1 MTSHRRG
8 AETRRRAEIMRK
20 LKLQMSITLDGF
32 VAGPNGELDWMN
44 SDMVMEDD
52 KLFPYMNSLIDSS
65 DTILMGRKM
74 TDEFVNYWTNV
85 VKDPKSRDYAFAKK
99 MVDTPKVVFTRTL
112 DESRW
117 PNTVLAKGDLVE
129 EVNELKNRPGKD
141 LLVYGG
147 AGFVS
152 SLIKNDLIDEY
163 HFLVNP
169 VAIGD
174 GKTIFSELGRYC
186 KLKQIGA
193 TPYECG
199 ITVHNYLPDVATK
212 PLSSKAG
219 SSA

>member
-1 MTSHRRG
+1 
-8 AETRRRAEIMRK
+8 MRK

-32 VAGPNGELDWMN
+32 VAGPNAELDWMN
-44 SDMVMEDD
+44 SDMAMEDH
-52 KLFPYMNSLIDSS
+52 KLLQYINFLIDSS

-85 VKDPKSRDYAFAKK
+85 VKNPKSRDYAFAKK
-99 MVDTPKVVFTRTL
+99 MVDTSKVVFTRTI
-112 DESRW
+112 DESPW
-117 PNTVLAKGDLVE
+117 PNTVLAKGEIVQ

-152 SLIKNDLIDEY
+152 SLIKHGLIDEY

-169 VAIGD
+169 VAIGE
-174 GKTIFSELGRYC
+174 GMTIFGELGRYL
-186 KLKQIGA
+186 KLKQIDA
-193 TPYECG
+193 TLFECG
-199 ITVHNYLPDVATK
+199 ITVHKYLPDVATR

-219 SSA
+219 SAA

>member
-1 MTSHRRG
+1 
-8 AETRRRAEIMRK
+8 MRK
-20 LKLQMSITLDGF
+20 LKLQMSITVDGF
-32 VAGPNGELDWMN
+32 VAGPKGELDWMDSN
-44 SDMVMEDD
+44 MAMEDD
-52 KLFPYMNSLIDSS
+52 KLLPYMNFLIDSS
-65 DTILMGRKM
+65 DTVLMGRKM

-99 MVDTPKVVFTRTL
+99 MVETPKVVFTRTL

-129 EVNELKNRPGKD
+129 EVNKLKNRPGTD

-169 VAIGD
+169 VAIGE
-174 GKTIFSELGRYC
+174 GMTIFGELGRYF
-186 KLKQIGA
+186 KLKQIRA

-219 SSA
+219 SAA

>member
-1 MTSHRRG
+1 
-8 AETRRRAEIMRK
+8 MRK
-20 LKLQMSITLDGF
+20 LKLQMQITLDGF
-32 VAGPNGELDWMN
+32 VAGPNGELDWMTSN
-44 SDMVMEDD
+44 MEMEDD
-52 KLFPYMNSLIDSS
+52 KLLPYINFLIDSS

-85 VKDPKSRDYAFAKK
+85 VKNPKSPEYAFAKK

-129 EVNELKNRPGKD
+129 EVNKLKNRSGKD

-163 HFLVNP
+163 HFFVNP
-169 VAIGD
+169 VAIGE
-174 GKTIFSELGRYC
+174 GMTIFSELGRYF
-186 KLKQIGA
+186 KLKQIDA
-193 TPYECG
+193 TPYESG
-199 ITVHNYLPDVATK
+199 ITVHKYLPEMATK
-212 PLSSKAG
+212 PLASKAG
-219 SSA
+219 SAA

>member
-1 MTSHRRG
+1 M
-8 AETRRRAEIMRK
+8 
-20 LKLQMSITLDGF
+20 QITLDGF

-44 SDMVMEDD
+44 PDVEMEDD
-52 KLFPYMNSLIDSS
+52 KLFPYITSLIDSS

-85 VKDPKSRDYAFAKK
+85 VKNPKSPEYAFAKK

-112 DESRW
+112 DESPW
-117 PNTVLAKGDLVE
+117 ANTVLAKGDIVE
-129 EVNELKNRPGKD
+129 EVNQLKNRPGKD

-163 HFLVNP
+163 HFFVNP

-174 GKTIFSELGRYC
+174 GMTIFSELGRYF
-186 KLKQIGA
+186 KLKQTDA
-193 TPYECG
+193 TLYECG
-199 ITVHNYLPDVATK
+199 ITVHNYLPDVAIK

-219 SSA
+219 SVA

>member
-1 MTSHRRG
+1 
-8 AETRRRAEIMRK
+8 MRK
-20 LKLQMSITLDGF
+20 LKLQMQITLDGF
-32 VAGPNGELDWMN
+32 VAGPTGELDWMN
-44 SDMVMEDD
+44 SNMEMEDD
-52 KLFPYMNSLIDSS
+52 KLLQYINFLIDSS

-85 VKDPKSRDYAFAKK
+85 VKNPKSPEYPFAKK

-117 PNTVLAKGDLVE
+117 PNTVLAKGDIIE
-129 EVNELKNRPGKD
+129 EVNKLKKRPGKD

-152 SLIKNDLIDEY
+152 SLIKHDLIDEY
-163 HFLVNP
+163 HFFVNP
-169 VAIGD
+169 VAISKGM
-174 GKTIFSELGRYC
+174 TIFSELGHYF
-186 KLKQIGA
+186 KLKQIDA

-199 ITVHNYLPDVATK
+199 VTVHNYLPDVATK

-219 SSA
+219 SAA

>member
-1 MTSHRRG
+1 M
-8 AETRRRAEIMRK
+8 AEIMRK

-44 SDMVMEDD
+44 SDMAMEDD
-52 KLFPYMNSLIDSS
+52 KLLQYMNFLIDSS

-85 VKDPKSRDYAFAKK
+85 VKNPKSRDYAFAKK

-112 DESRW
+112 DESPW
-117 PNTVLAKGDLVE
+117 PNTVLAKSDIVE
-129 EVNELKNRPGKD
+129 EVNALKNRPGKD

-152 SLIKNDLIDEY
+152 SLIKHDLIDEY

-169 VAIGD
+169 VAIVKGM
-174 GKTIFSELGRYC
+174 TIFSELGRYF
-186 KLKQIGA
+186 KLKQIDA

-219 SSA
+219 SGA

>member
-1 MTSHRRG
+1 
-8 AETRRRAEIMRK
+8 MRK
-20 LKLQMSITLDGF
+20 LKLQMQITLDGF
-32 VAGPNGELDWMN
+32 VAGPKGELDWMAAN
-44 SDMVMEDD
+44 REMEDD
-52 KLFPYMNSLIDSS
+52 KLLPYINFLIDSS

-85 VKDPKSRDYAFAKK
+85 VKNPQSPEYAFAKK

-129 EVNELKNRPGKD
+129 EVNQLKNRPGKD

-152 SLIKNDLIDEY
+152 GLIKHDLIDEY
-163 HFLVNP
+163 IFLVNP
-169 VAIGD
+169 VAIGE
-174 GKTIFSELGRYC
+174 GMTIFSEVGRYF
-186 KLKQIGA
+186 KVKQIDA

-199 ITVHNYLPDVATK
+199 VTVHNYLPEMATK

-219 SSA
+219 SAA

>member
-1 MTSHRRG
+1 
-8 AETRRRAEIMRK
+8 MRK
-20 LKLQMSITLDGF
+20 LKLQMQITVDGF
-32 VAGPNGELDWMN
+32 VAGPNGELEWMN
-44 SDMVMEDD
+44 PNMEIEDD
-52 KLFPYMNSLIDSS
+52 KLFQYINFLIDSS

-74 TDEFVNYWTNV
+74 TDGFVDYWTEV
-85 VKDPKSRDYAFAKK
+85 AKDPKSRDYAFAKK

-117 PNTVLAKGDLVE
+117 PNTVLAKGDIVE
-129 EVNELKNRPGKD
+129 EVNELKNRQGKD

-163 HFLVNP
+163 HFFVNP
-169 VAIGD
+169 VAIGK
-174 GKTIFSELGRYC
+174 GMTIFSEFGRYV
-186 KLKQIGA
+186 KLNQIDA

-199 ITVHNYLPDVATK
+199 ITVHNYLPDTATK

-219 SSA
+219 SAA

>member
-1 MTSHRRG
+1 
-8 AETRRRAEIMRK
+8 MRK
-20 LKLQMSITLDGF
+20 LKLQMQITLDGF
-32 VAGPNGELDWMN
+32 VAGPNGELDWM
-44 SDMVMEDD
+44 DPDREMKDD
-52 KLFPYMNSLIDSS
+52 KLFQYINFLTDSS

-74 TDEFVNYWTNV
+74 TDEFVNYWTDV
-85 VKDPKSRDYAFAKK
+85 VKNPKSRDYAFAKK
-99 MVDTPKVVFTRTL
+99 MVDTPKVVFTKTL

-129 EVNELKNRPGKD
+129 EVNKLKNRSGKD

-163 HFLVNP
+163 HFFVNP
-169 VAIGD
+169 VAISKGM
-174 GKTIFSELGRYC
+174 TIFSELGRYF
-186 KLKQIGA
+186 KLKQIDA
-193 TPYECG
+193 TPHECG

-219 SSA
+219 SAA